1 MDQIAQYHKLCSIKP
16 KYFNLKVPYDKPS
29 IKKSKLNIYENDLIG
44 QSNLSN
50 FSNPTQYHQ

>member
-16 KYFNLKVPYDKPS
+16 KYFNLKIPYDKPS

-44 QSNLSN
+44 QSN
-50 FSNPTQYHQ
+50 PTQYHQ